1 MGSLCAIGLVWW
13 DFWWSIRHVCLYI
26 WTLEKLLRTDGTGN
40 SKVLQEVL
48 ADLKMIY
55 SSHCQNQGEEIYIC
69 FHLSKIQLLQEN
81 PTVRCSCYEFYFGKV
96 IAFGKI
102 QIGEICWKSPGQSS
116 KKGFHRSLK
125 TFVCSAVFPIID
137 TAPLFCF
144 VEACVDATEHN
155 QECQTYKLMIRHN
168 LTIYA
173 LSGKLFRG

>member
-1 MGSLCAIGLVWW
+1 
-13 DFWWSIRHVCLYI
+13 
-26 WTLEKLLRTDGTGN
+26 
-40 SKVLQEVL
+40 
-48 ADLKMIY
+48 MIY
-55 SSHCQNQGEEIYIC
+55 SSHCQNQGEDIYIC

-81 PTVRCSCYEFYFGKV
+81 QPSDVAVMSFTLGKLLHS
-96 IAFGKI
+96 ARYKL
-102 QIGEICWKSPGQSS
+102 GEIRWKSPGQSS

-137 TAPLFCF
+137 TASLFCF

>member
-1 MGSLCAIGLVWW
+1 
-13 DFWWSIRHVCLYI
+13 
-26 WTLEKLLRTDGTGN
+26 
-40 SKVLQEVL
+40 
-48 ADLKMIY
+48 MIY

-116 KKGFHRSLK
+116 KKGFHRSLN

-137 TAPLFCF
+137 TASLFCF

-155 QECQTYKLMIRHN
+155 QECQTNWYVKTSQFMY
-168 LTIYA
+168 T
-173 LSGKLFRG
+173 LSGKFLIRCLIYLWNLLLCNRRLFLDEKVLSQ

>member
-1 MGSLCAIGLVWW
+1 
-13 DFWWSIRHVCLYI
+13 
-26 WTLEKLLRTDGTGN
+26 
-40 SKVLQEVL
+40 
-48 ADLKMIY
+48 MIY

-96 IAFGKI
+96 IALGKI
-102 QIGEICWKSPGQSS
+102 QIGQICWKSPGQSS

-155 QECQTYKLMIRHN
+155 QECQTYKLIICHN

-173 LSGKLFRG
+173 FSGKLFRGQNHANVT

>member
-1 MGSLCAIGLVWW
+1 MNNTTPSQLVICTLPKTQPRYYRICFQQTVLVNFLKKWFILAIAK
-13 DFWWSIRHVCLYI
+13 IKEKKYI
-26 WTLEKLLRTDGTGN
+26 FAFTCQRFSCCKKIQPSDVAVMSFTLGKLLHSARY
-40 SKVLQEVL
+40 KL
-48 ADLKMIY
+48 
-55 SSHCQNQGEEIYIC
+55 
-69 FHLSKIQLLQEN
+69 
-81 PTVRCSCYEFYFGKV
+81 
-96 IAFGKI
+96 
-102 QIGEICWKSPGQSS
+102 GEICWKSPGQSS